1 MSERKIR
8 WCSTFH
14 LGVTAVSSI
23 AEAQL
28 HQPIVVV
35 RVAALDSTVVL
46 PRPRRRV
53 GRVGVGGVFKVGLV
67 QLLAV
72 VQHAIAPEAVQD
84 VHPLL
89 LRH

>member
-1 MSERKIR
+1 
-8 WCSTFH
+8 
-14 LGVTAVSSI
+14 
-23 AEAQL
+23 
-28 HQPIVVV
+28 
-35 RVAALDSTVVL
+35 
-46 PRPRRRV
+46 
-53 GRVGVGGVFKVGLV
+53 VGLV